1 MYYLGVG
8 DYKLEW
14 FTDIYVGLVGKAE
27 AWFGIPA
34 SGDWRSGRCG
44 PTVWWWYLTDS
55 VFNRR

>member
-8 DYKLEW
+8 DYKLGW

-34 SGDWRSGRCG
+34 SGDLEVGALWADGL
-44 PTVWWWYLTDS
+44 VV
-55 VFNRR
+55 VFNRFSI